1 MGFMAGRW
9 EDLSEFLESIAVT
22 SGGGVGGDAL
32 EVADGL
38 EGKGVPDLQD
48 DRLALLGGEPSE
60 GGEGGGLVGGE
71 GVGGVEPVEGFAFA
85 CEAAPEG
92 AAMIEGAI
100 SEGADQV
107 EPGFTGGVREPE
119 EGAKRVVQD
128 VLGLGMAEPE
138 GAAIEDEFG
147 GRGVVKRLGPM
158 GALGSFRVHFG
169 Q

>member
-1 MGFMAGRW
+1 MGGTW

-22 SGGGVGGDAL
+22 SGGGVGGYTL

-38 EGKGVPDLQD
+38 EGEGVPDLQD
-48 DRLALLGGEPSE
+48 DRLALFGGEASE
-60 GGEGGGLVGGE
+60 GGEGGGLVGGD
-71 GVGGVEPVEGFAFA
+71 GVGGVEPAEGFAFA
-85 CEAAPEG
+85 TEAAPEG
-92 AAMIEGAI
+92 AAMVEGAVP
-100 SEGADQV
+100 EGADQV
-107 EPGFTGGVREPE
+107 EPGFTGGMGEPE
-119 EGAKRVVQD
+119 EGAKGVVQD
-128 VLGLGMAEPE
+128 VLGLGMAEAE